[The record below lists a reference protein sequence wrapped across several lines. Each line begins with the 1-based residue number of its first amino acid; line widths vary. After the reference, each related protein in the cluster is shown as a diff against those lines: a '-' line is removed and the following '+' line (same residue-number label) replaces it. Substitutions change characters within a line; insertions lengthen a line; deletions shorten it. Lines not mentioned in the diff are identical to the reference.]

1 MSDPTPPPLPP
12 PPPAAPAVGRQTSVL
27 AIVSLV
33 FGLLGWTLLPLVGSL
48 VAVITGHLARAE
60 VRRAPGAVD
69 GDGLAVA
76 GLVLGY
82 SMMALAIIGV
92 LAAVL
97 FFGGL
102 VALLAVASAVG

>member
-60 VRRAPGAVD
+60 VRRTAGAVD
-69 GDGLAVA
+69 GDGLAIA

>member
-12 PPPAAPAVGRQTSVL
+12 QPPAAPAVGRQTSVL
-27 AIVSLV
+27 AIVSRV

-69 GDGLAVA
+69 GDGLAIA

>member
-60 VRRAPGAVD
+60 VRRAPGPVD
-69 GDGLAVA
+69 GDGLAIA

-82 SMMALAIIGV
+82 SMLALAIIGV

>member
-12 PPPAAPAVGRQTSVL
+12 QPPAAPAVGRQTSVL

-60 VRRAPGAVD
+60 VRRARGSVD
-69 GDGLAVA
+69 GDGLAIA